1 MIVVKIEIHPGGDS
15 RQAREIGRILIANVS
30 GLAEDSS
37 YIAEV
42 KTEGSEDLG
51 IAPVNK
57 RLNVKGHQRSAGVL
71 RLLARVLNLSVHG
84 EDL

>member
-1 MIVVKIEIHPGGDS
+1 MLVVKIEIHPGGDC
-15 RQAREIGRILIANVS
+15 RQAREIGRILITNVS

-37 YIAEV
+37 YIAKV
-42 KTEGSEDLG
+42 KTEGSEELG

-57 RLNVKGHQRSAGVL
+57 KLVVKAHHRSTGVL